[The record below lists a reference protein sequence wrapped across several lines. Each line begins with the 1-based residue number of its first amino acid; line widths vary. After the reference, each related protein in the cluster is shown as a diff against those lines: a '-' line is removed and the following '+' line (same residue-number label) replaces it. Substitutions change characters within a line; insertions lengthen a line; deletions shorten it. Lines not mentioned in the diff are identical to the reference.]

1 MRQELNIP
9 TRRGS
14 VLNGVLFAAAEK
26 ADTVLIAITGIHGN
40 FYSNPFY
47 YNIGDTLSAAGIDF
61 IYAQTCDA
69 FGFIETENVR
79 TGEKEVIGSWNED
92 FRNVDED
99 LETYLN
105 YAKTS
110 GYKRIVLAG
119 HSLGANK
126 VLWYLSRHHDAP
138 IEHFLLL
145 SPANLDAMM
154 SGVTSQEKDYIR
166 KMVQE
171 GRGEQMLPF
180 YFMGWVE
187 CVART
192 AWQWLFT
199 NWLNNVHL
207 SDDAD
212 WSITE
217 GVRHT
222 GALLIGTYDN
232 FAGGDPVSFLQRI
245 NRHIPTATQNKLI
258 FIEKTGHTYQVKHQE
273 VADDIL
279 KLMQDWS

>member
-14 VLNGVLFAAAEK
+14 VLNGVLFASEKK
-26 ADTVLIAITGIHGN
+26 ADTVMIAITGIHGN

-69 FGFIETENVR
+69 FGFIETENVF
-79 TGEKEVIGSWNED
+79 TGQKETIGSWNED
-92 FRNVDED
+92 FRNVDDD
-99 LETYLN
+99 LEAYLN
-105 YAKTS
+105 FARTS
-110 GYKRIVLAG
+110 GYKHIVLAG

-138 IEHFLLL
+138 IDRFLLL

-154 SGVTSQEKDYIR
+154 SGVTPQEKDYIR

-171 GRGEQMLPF
+171 GQGDQMLPF

-212 WSITE
+212 WSVTE

-232 FAGGDPVSFLQRI
+232 FAGGDPVSFLERI
-245 NRHIPTATQNKLI
+245 NRHIPTATHNKLI
-258 FIEKTGHTYQVKHQE
+258 FIEKTGHTYQMKHQE

-279 KLMQDWS
+279 KLMQEWR